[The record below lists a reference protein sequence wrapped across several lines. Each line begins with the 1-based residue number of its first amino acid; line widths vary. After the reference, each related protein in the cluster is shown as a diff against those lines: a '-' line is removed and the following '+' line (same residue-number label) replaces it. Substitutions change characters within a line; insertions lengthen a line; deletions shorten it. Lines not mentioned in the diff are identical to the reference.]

1 MLNFKLVVVTNRAQ
15 MLPGTLKKSCAVY
28 DQDALLEEI
37 VQRFYSFSR
46 SFYVK
51 YTPRSG
57 RQIVEKDD
65 ETGTNVD

>member
-1 MLNFKLVVVTNRAQ
+1 
-15 MLPGTLKKSCAVY
+15 MLPGTPKKSCAVY

-46 SFYVK
+46 SFYVIE